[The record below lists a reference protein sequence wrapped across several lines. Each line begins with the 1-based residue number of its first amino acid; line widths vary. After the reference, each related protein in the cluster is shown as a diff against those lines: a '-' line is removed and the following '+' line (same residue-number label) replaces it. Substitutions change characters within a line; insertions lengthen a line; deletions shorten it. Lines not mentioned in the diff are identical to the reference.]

1 MDINYSEIRL
11 FESFVTSLKLLNRGE
26 KELFYLKK
34 GKIAAT
40 HRLAIYLQKELFV
53 SAEVPYFVD
62 LAYPIDFSLIPDI
75 LIHQRDQSTDNN
87 LMAFVCR
94 ESYLSEKELLKLIDL
109 KEKYNI
115 VLTMGCALLP
125 DKDYLLLY
133 RIGEFSVD
141 YYHFD
146 IDLSNVVFLKRR
158 DVENKTRQLRLIKRS
173 R

>member
-11 FESFVTSLKLLNRGE
+11 FESFITSLRLLNEGE

-34 GKIAAT
+34 GRVTTT
-40 HRLAIYLQKELFV
+40 HRLAIHLQKELFG
-53 SAEVPYFVD
+53 SEQTPYFVD
-62 LAYPIDFSLIPDI
+62 LAYPLDFSLIPDL
-75 LIHQRDQSTDNN
+75 LIHQRDQSNENN

-94 ESYLSEKELLKLIDL
+94 ETYLSEKELFRLIDL
-109 KEKYNI
+109 KERYKI

-141 YYHFD
+141 YYHFN
-146 IDLSNVVFLKRR
+146 LELATAVFLKRR
-158 DVENKTRQLRLIKRS
+158 EVENKTRQLRLIRRS